1 MTDEYIPKQTDIIY
15 LDFDPQ
21 SGLEIKKRRPALVL
35 SKGDYSERTGL
46 VAVSPITHGQK
57 NHVTSITVKGKEIDG
72 YVNALQ
78 FYTFDFRTRH
88 AQYVEKIS
96 NRFFIKVMNVIRQIF

>member
-1 MTDEYIPKQTDIIY
+1 MTEEYLPRRKDIMY

-21 SGLEIKKRRPALVL
+21 SGMEIKKRRPALVL
-35 SKGDYSERTGL
+35 SNTDYSRRTGL
-46 VAVSPITHGQK
+46 VAVSPITHGQS
-57 NHVTSITVKGKEIDG
+57 NHVTSIPVRGREVDG

-88 AQYVEKIS
+88 AQYVEKVS
-96 NRFFIKVMNVIRQIF
+96 DRVFFKVMNVIKQIF

>member
-1 MTDEYIPKQTDIIY
+1 M
-15 LDFDPQ
+15 
-21 SGLEIKKRRPALVL
+21 KKRRPALVL

-78 FYTFDFRTRH
+78 FYTFGFRT
-88 AQYVEKIS
+88 ATPSMWKKFLIVFLSKL
-96 NRFFIKVMNVIRQIF
+96 